1 MEDEDNETKLNNEVS
16 WCIDQLLQS
25 INSGKLS
32 ERKGKNIGS
41 KIGLGKVRY
50 YIFFCITL
58 QMFTGSYMRTLPSL
72 QGNFAIF
79 TGETCKCTMET
90 FTGNNEN
97 ATGFCQCFTGY
108 PCNSFEENICSV
120 LYLHHS

>member
-41 KIGLGKVRY
+41 KIGCCSPIISIRGESASL
-50 YIFFCITL
+50 ITKKIPL
-58 QMFTGSYMRTLPSL
+58 KF
-72 QGNFAIF
+72 
-79 TGETCKCTMET
+79 
-90 FTGNNEN
+90 
-97 ATGFCQCFTGY
+97 
-108 PCNSFEENICSV
+108 
-120 LYLHHS
+120 

>member
-41 KIGLGKVRY
+41 KIGCCSPIHRFSK
-50 YIFFCITL
+50 
-58 QMFTGSYMRTLPSL
+58 
-72 QGNFAIF
+72 
-79 TGETCKCTMET
+79 
-90 FTGNNEN
+90 
-97 ATGFCQCFTGY
+97 
-108 PCNSFEENICSV
+108 PCLLLKKF
-120 LYLHHS
+120 L